1 MALFR
6 TDSLVLCY
14 SDVEAAKQWWID
26 IFDCWPE
33 KVPGDWDNPL
43 PSDIALKLPG
53 HAQPTILLNDRSEV
67 QKAGFEREN
76 DHPILFSNQLKK
88 AREYLLGK
96 GMAAGPIE
104 DGGGTQFFEIRDVEN
119 KVIEICNEP

>member
-26 IFDCWPE
+26 TFDCSLE
-33 KVPGDWDNPL
+33 KVPKDWDNPL

-53 HAQPTILLNDRSEV
+53 HAQPTILLNDRMEV
-67 QKAGFEREN
+67 RKAGFEREN
-76 DHPILFSNQLKK
+76 DHPILFSNKLKK
-88 AREYLLGK
+88 ARDYLLVK

-104 DGGGTQFFEIRDVEN
+104 NGGRTEFFEICDIEN
-119 KVIEICNEP
+119 NVIEICKEP